1 MLHFLDFTDFVFLIF
16 SSDKAVYS
24 PEMLYAA
31 EILFEMACS
40 SESMSA
46 AKHCSGRLRWPKTPS
61 MKTMKARKSSTSSEK
76 LDRSFPAAGRNDLIK
91 QANVPSSKHQQTSER
106 RTNFIRP
113 SSSGREAVRWS
124 SIPMSTASSPP
135 KLDKDLNLRLPHG
148 DSSTCRP
155 LLAPTQ
161 SRADK
166 AYDNHIRKAP
176 AKPSSVTFE
185 GSSIRDWIRGR
196 NKRL

>member
-1 MLHFLDFTDFVFLIF
+1 
-16 SSDKAVYS
+16 
-24 PEMLYAA
+24 
-31 EILFEMACS
+31 MACS
-40 SESMSA
+40 SESTTA

-76 LDRSFPAAGRNDLIK
+76 PDRSFPTAGHNDLIK
-91 QANVPSSKHQQTSER
+91 QANAPPAKHQQTSVR
-106 RTNFIRP
+106 RTNFICQ

-124 SIPMSTASSPP
+124 SIPMSAASSPH

-148 DSSTCRP
+148 NNNTFRP
-155 LLAPTQ
+155 LLTPIQ

-166 AYDNHIRKAP
+166 AYDNQIRKAP
-176 AKPSSVTFE
+176 AKASSVTFE